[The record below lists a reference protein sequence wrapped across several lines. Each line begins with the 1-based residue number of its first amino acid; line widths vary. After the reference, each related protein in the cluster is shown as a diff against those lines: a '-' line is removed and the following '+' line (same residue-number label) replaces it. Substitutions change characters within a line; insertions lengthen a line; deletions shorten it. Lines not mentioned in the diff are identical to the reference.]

1 MQLLHVIDAILDV
14 SLGAGGSNWL
24 LLLLVCFFPGL
35 SLKTGGSMSLV
46 LVLGQRS
53 GPGTGNM
60 MGLYAAR
67 YIGFLKKSRTKS
79 SCLNLALVIAE
90 TA

>member
-1 MQLLHVIDAILDV
+1 
-14 SLGAGGSNWL
+14 
-24 LLLLVCFFPGL
+24 
-35 SLKTGGSMSLV
+35 MSLV

-53 GPGTGNM
+53 GLGTGNM

-67 YIGFLKKSRTKS
+67 YIGFLKKSCTKS
-79 SCLNLALVIAE
+79 SGLNLALVIAE